1 MAWIALPGCLPDNN
15 RRCIFCYLVLFQK
28 ARSKTFRNNHR
39 RNKQLAKTLFVVTLF
54 SLITWLP
61 FVVVFNTRTI
71 IPNNSVISPIYR
83 CLQLANSFFNP
94 IIYCFRMPIFRETLR
109 ASFLIK
115 KKKKRICVRG
125 HKACSQADPVFL
137 ATSSFLNV
145 FPSNISPC
153 GSIPT
158 D

>member
-1 MAWIALPGCLPDNN
+1 MAWITLPGCLPDNN

-28 ARSKTFRNNHR
+28 QDPKLSGNNHR

-61 FVVVFNTRTI
+61 FVVVFSTHTI
-71 IPNNSVISPIYR
+71 IPNNNVISPIYR

-115 KKKKRICVRG
+115 KKKKKNLREGTQGLLTSRSRFFSHFLLLKRI
-125 HKACSQADPVFL
+125 SQ
-137 ATSSFLNV
+137 
-145 FPSNISPC
+145 
-153 GSIPT
+153 
-158 D
+158 